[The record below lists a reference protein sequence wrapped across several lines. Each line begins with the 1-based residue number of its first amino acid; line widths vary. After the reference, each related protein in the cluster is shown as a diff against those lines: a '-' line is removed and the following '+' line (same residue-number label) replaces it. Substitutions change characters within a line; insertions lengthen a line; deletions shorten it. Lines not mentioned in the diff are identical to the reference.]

1 MAPISDDYVMGTW
14 VIDPHRSAV
23 RFSISHLIFMTVQ
36 GVFTEFDGRIVI
48 RPDVIESS
56 VKAGVQVRSMNTHNA
71 RRDEGTLAKDPFD
84 AENHPAITYTSTAIK
99 PSHKDVRVDGAL
111 TIRGITRPV
120 VLAVNQIRF
129 ELNTDGH
136 HDVRFQA
143 TGQVNRQD
151 FGVRFGVPLD
161 RQGVLAGN
169 RIDIEL
175 DVTARLLDGH
185 GDDVVS
191 ENDGGS

>member
-1 MAPISDDYVMGTW
+1 MAPISDDYVTGTW

-23 RFSISHLIFMTVQ
+23 RFSISHLIFMTVP

-56 VKAGVQVRSMNTHNA
+56 VKASVQVRSMNTHNA

-84 AENHPAITYTSTAIK
+84 AENYPAITYTSTSIT
-99 PSHKDVRVDGAL
+99 PSDADVRVDGSL
-111 TIRGITRPV
+111 TIRGVTRPV
-120 VLAVNQIRF
+120 ALRVNQIRF
-129 ELNTDGH
+129 ARDVNGR
-136 HDVRFQA
+136 HDVHFCA
-143 TGQVNRQD
+143 TGQVNRQV

-169 RIDIEL
+169 RVDVEL